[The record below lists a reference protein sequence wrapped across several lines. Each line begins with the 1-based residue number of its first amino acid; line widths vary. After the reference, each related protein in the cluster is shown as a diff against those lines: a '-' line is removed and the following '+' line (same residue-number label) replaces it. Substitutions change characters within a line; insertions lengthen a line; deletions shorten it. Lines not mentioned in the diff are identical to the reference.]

1 MIWFKPYITICKGAY
16 TSKMVSSLV
25 YYYSICFYLFQLSRH
40 YSGEVPIVVDKSKA
54 KYFNGTWYMDT
65 SQDRAKYGLI
75 DKSRYSEVSTYI
87 SGMSAA
93 YTKFTSILMF
103 MTRTF

>member
-1 MIWFKPYITICKGAY
+1 MI
-16 TSKMVSSLV
+16 
-25 YYYSICFYLFQLSRH
+25 H

-87 SGMSAA
+87 SGMPAG
-93 YTKFTSILMF
+93 YTKFTSILNVHDKNF
-103 MTRTF
+103 LTCQISGPCCYLSTYCTCLAK

>member
-1 MIWFKPYITICKGAY
+1 M
-16 TSKMVSSLV
+16 
-25 YYYSICFYLFQLSRH
+25 
-40 YSGEVPIVVDKSKA
+40 VDKSKA

-87 SGMSAA
+87 SGMPAD
-93 YTKFTSILMF
+93 TKLSSI
-103 MTRTF
+103 

>member
-1 MIWFKPYITICKGAY
+1 M
-16 TSKMVSSLV
+16 
-25 YYYSICFYLFQLSRH
+25 
-40 YSGEVPIVVDKSKA
+40 VDKSKA

-87 SGMSAA
+87 SGMPAD
-93 YTKFTSILMF
+93 TKFTSILMF

>member
-1 MIWFKPYITICKGAY
+1 M
-16 TSKMVSSLV
+16 
-25 YYYSICFYLFQLSRH
+25 
-40 YSGEVPIVVDKSKA
+40 VDKSKA

-87 SGMSAA
+87 SGMPPD
-93 YTKFTSILMF
+93 TKFTSILMF
-103 MTRTF
+103 MTKAF